1 MATTPT
7 RYVSGVAALAAA
19 GAMILTNQP
28 SASAAIPSPVW
39 VEQSMVRVFPTDAPK
54 STTTAVLS
62 AARNETESFQVVAS
76 GGASGLTN
84 VNLSLSDLV
93 GPGGAVIGKSQLT
106 PYREHYVNVNVSSPN
121 YNGANNPGGTGLY
134 PDALIPFTDP
144 NTGAALNGSLKAAGA
159 SVPAGRNQ
167 PYWVDVKVPASVP
180 AGTYTGKV
188 TISSNEGTSQVDVN
202 LNVMGFTLPSKPAL
216 KSSFLD
222 WSNNPNIAKQLLDN
236 KLSPAW
242 ADGQAANFATNYGMN
257 ATNMAYWSGADIST
271 CSMSAPPSA
280 SSLQTTANNLRQ
292 PGVHL
297 YNYTADE
304 IDSCPGL
311 TTTLQAWARALHA
324 VGAKQLVTMA
334 PVTSLFTDGAG
345 GFGVDDWVVL
355 PWMYDKN
362 PTLAQDAINRGME
375 VWSYNTLTQDNYS
388 PKWLIDFKPMDF
400 RIQPGMINQSLRMTG
415 LLYWKVNSA
424 TSDPWNNV
432 NTYQGGFPG
441 DGMLVYPGAQV
452 GMTGGAAPSM
462 RLKWLRDGVE
472 DYDYVELAKQAGKGA
487 EALTITRSVG
497 KDWHTWTR
505 DVAALNNAR
514 MQLAAL
520 LGGTAGTAP
529 APAPTATATPAP
541 TATATPSATP
551 TATAGTTDT
560 TAPTAPSNLRV
571 SSRTTSSVSL
581 AWDAATDDV
590 GVAKYA
596 VWRGDANKGNWV
608 LAGTTG
614 GSTRSFTDSG
624 RAAGTTYSYA
634 VYAYDAAGNR
644 SAAASNILLTATA
657 SAADTTPPSAPT
669 GLKVT
674 GRTSSSVSLS
684 WTRATDNVGVA
695 KYVVWRANRY
705 GTWAQVGWTSGTT
718 FTNSGLPSRSTFTY
732 AVYAYDAAGNRSVGT
747 SNKVTATT
755 Y

>member
-1 MATTPT
+1 
-7 RYVSGVAALAAA
+7 VSGVAVLAAA
-19 GAMILTNQP
+19 GAMILTNN
-28 SASAAIPSPVW
+28 SAASAALPIPVW
-39 VEQSMVRVFPTDAPK
+39 AEQSMVRVFPTDAPK
-54 STTTAVLS
+54 STTTATLS
-62 AARNETESFQVVAS
+62 AARNEIESFQVVAS

-84 VNLSLSDLV
+84 VNLALSDLV
-93 GPGGAVIGKSQLT
+93 GPGGAVIGKAQLT

-121 YNGANNPGGTGLY
+121 YNGTNNPGGTGLY

-144 NTGAALNGSLKAAGA
+144 STGAALNGSLKAAGVSIA
-159 SVPAGRNQ
+159 PSKNQ
-167 PYWVDVKVPASVP
+167 PYWVDVKVPASAP
-180 AGTYTGKV
+180 AGTYTGNV
-188 TISSNEGTSQVDVN
+188 TVSSNEGSSQVGVS
-202 LNVMGFTLPSKPAL
+202 LNVMDFTLPSKPAL

-242 ADGQAANFATNYGMN
+242 ADGQAASFASNYGMN
-257 ATNMAYWSGADIST
+257 STNMAYWSGADNST

-311 TTTLQAWARALHA
+311 TTTLQSWARALHG

-334 PVTSLFTDGAG
+334 PVSSLFSDGAG

-375 VWSYNTLTQDNYS
+375 VWSYNTLTQDSYS

-487 EALTITRSVG
+487 EALAITRSVG

-520 LGGTAGTAP
+520 LGGTTSTAP

-541 TATATPSATP
+541 TASPVPTATPSP
-551 TATAGTTDT
+551 TATATTGTTDT
-560 TAPTAPSNLRV
+560 TAPSAPTNLRAT
-571 SSRTTSSVSL
+571 STSTSSLSL
-581 AWDAATDDV
+581 AWDAATDNV

-596 VWRGDANKGNWV
+596 VWRGDANKANWV
-608 LAGTTG
+608 LAGTTTG
-614 GSTRSFTDSG
+614 GTRTFTDSG
-624 RAAGTTYSYA
+624 RVAGTTYSYA

-644 SAAASNILLTATA
+644 SAAASNILLAATS
-657 SAADTTPPSAPT
+657 SAADTTAPSAPT

-674 GRTSSSVSLS
+674 GRTSSSVSLA
-684 WTRATDNVGVA
+684 WTRATDNVAVA
-695 KYVVWRANRY
+695 KYVVWRADRY
-705 GTWAQVGWTSGTT
+705 GTWTQVGSTTGTT
-718 FTNSGLPSRSTFTY
+718 FANTGLASKSKYTY
-732 AVYAYDAAGNRSVGT
+732 AVYAYDAAGNRSAGT
-747 SNKVTATT
+747 SNKVTVTT